1 VLGTASVGELGGSV
15 ELLTTDAVTP
25 AIAAFI
31 DVPGSRAA
39 RPELAHRGRVT
50 GIGAG
55 MDEIIESDAERSVQR
70 LEVERIAPDEI
81 GHP

>member
-1 VLGTASVGELGGSV
+1 
-15 ELLTTDAVTP
+15 
-25 AIAAFI
+25 
-31 DVPGSRAA
+31 
-39 RPELAHRGRVT
+39 
-50 GIGAG
+50 